1 MDLYRRNKI
10 NVSGQGEAPMLFAHG
25 FGCDQS
31 MWRYVAPEFAAD
43 FRTVVFDHVGSGG
56 SDIAAYEESKYS
68 TLHGYAADIV
78 EICDFLGLRDVVFVG
93 HSVSA
98 TMGMLA
104 AIRRP
109 ELFRALV
116 LVGPSPCLLN
126 DGDYHGGF
134 TREDIDELLL
144 FLDSNYVGWSK
155 TMSKVI
161 MGNPERPE
169 LGEELETLFC
179 QSDPEIAKKFA
190 RVTFLADHR
199 ADLPKV
205 PTRSLILQCQQ
216 DPIAPVAVGEYMH
229 AQMRDSELK
238 ILRATGHCPNLSAP
252 AEVVE
257 AMRRFLEPPG
267 KP

>member
-1 MDLYRRNKI
+1 MDLYRRNRI
-10 NVSGQGEAPMLFAHG
+10 CVSGRGETPMLFAHG

-31 MWRYVAPEFAAD
+31 MWRYVAPEFSAD
-43 FRTVVFDHVGSGG
+43 YRTVTFDHVGSGG
-56 SDIAAYEESKYS
+56 SDSTAYDDRKYAS
-68 TLHGYAADIV
+68 LQGYAADIV

-98 TMGMLA
+98 TMGLLA

-109 ELFRALV
+109 ELFQALV

-134 TREDIDELLL
+134 TREDIDDLLL

-155 TMSKVI
+155 AMAKVI

-199 ADLPKV
+199 ADLPQV

-216 DPIAPVAVGEYMH
+216 DPIAPVEVGQYMH
-229 AQMRDSELK
+229 RQLPDSELV
-238 ILRATGHCPNLSAP
+238 ILGATGHCPNLSAP
-252 AEVVE
+252 TEVVE
-257 AMRRFLEPPG
+257 AMRHFLGPPQRR
-267 KP
+267 